1 MDISENK
8 IYDLIYG
15 DKPILELKEEAMQ
28 RKYSTYG
35 TTVTFSPKVFIPLT
49 TLCRD
54 HCTYCTFVK
63 SPTDGGVYLT
73 VEEVLSI
80 AEAGESAYCTEALF
94 TLGDKPEDKWKEAKN
109 FLSNNN
115 CNSTS
120 EYLTS
125 LMEIVNRK
133 TTLFPHA
140 NPGLMSKEDII
151 EYKKH
156 SVSGGLMIE
165 TFSTRLLNKGHPHYM
180 CKTKSPNL
188 RVQTIEYAN
197 TIKYPM
203 TTGLLIGIGQDQRE
217 IARDLWGLYNLVNKY
232 SCIQEVIIQN
242 FVPKMNTLMKNSP
255 EPSTDLFTR
264 VLAVARIILPT
275 NISIQAP
282 PNLINDVS
290 LLLESGINDLGGVS
304 PLTID
309 LVNPDK
315 LWPQLDHLTNIVSG
329 TGQVLKSRLP
339 VYPSYIDRKWLDDK
353 NYEKVITVIDSDGYT
368 RFDKMVKV

>member
-120 EYLTS
+120 EYFLNRYFPS
-125 LMEIVNRK
+125 L
-133 TTLFPHA
+133 
-140 NPGLMSKEDII
+140 
-151 EYKKH
+151 
-156 SVSGGLMIE
+156 
-165 TFSTRLLNKGHPHYM
+165 
-180 CKTKSPNL
+180 
-188 RVQTIEYAN
+188 
-197 TIKYPM
+197 
-203 TTGLLIGIGQDQRE
+203 
-217 IARDLWGLYNLVNKY
+217 
-232 SCIQEVIIQN
+232 
-242 FVPKMNTLMKNSP
+242 
-255 EPSTDLFTR
+255 
-264 VLAVARIILPT
+264 
-275 NISIQAP
+275 
-282 PNLINDVS
+282 
-290 LLLESGINDLGGVS
+290 
-304 PLTID
+304 
-309 LVNPDK
+309 
-315 LWPQLDHLTNIVSG
+315 
-329 TGQVLKSRLP
+329 
-339 VYPSYIDRKWLDDK
+339 
-353 NYEKVITVIDSDGYT
+353 
-368 RFDKMVKV
+368 